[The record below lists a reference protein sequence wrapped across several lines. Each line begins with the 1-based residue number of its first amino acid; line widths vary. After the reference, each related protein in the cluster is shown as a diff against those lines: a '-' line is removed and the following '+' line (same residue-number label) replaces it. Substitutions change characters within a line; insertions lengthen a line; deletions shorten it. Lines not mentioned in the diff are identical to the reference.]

1 MRFVLDTNI
10 WIFYLKNP
18 TSPVGSRL
26 KSTPVNEIVTC
37 SIVWAELLHG
47 ARKYEK
53 RADRVARVERT
64 LAPFISLP
72 FDNDAARHYAEIRD
86 DLESQGQV
94 IGSNDLMIA
103 AIARSHELTV
113 VSNNAEFKRVA
124 GLNVADWTIPN

>member
-10 WIFYLKNP
+10 WIFYLKSSS
-18 TSPVGSRL
+18 SPVGSRL
-26 KSTPVNEIVTC
+26 KSTPVSEIVTC

-64 LAPFISLP
+64 LAPFVSLP

-103 AIARSHELTV
+103 AIARSVGAALATRNTTDFERCGIKIINPWL
-113 VSNNAEFKRVA
+113 
-124 GLNVADWTIPN
+124 

>member
-10 WIFYLKNP
+10 WIFYLKSSS
-18 TSPVGSRL
+18 SPVGSRL
-26 KSTPVNEIVTC
+26 KSTPVSEIVTC

-64 LAPFISLP
+64 LAPFVSLP

>member
-18 TSPVGSRL
+18 SSPVGSRL

-53 RADRVARVERT
+53 RADRVACVERT